1 MARPLAVA
9 PPPAS
14 GVGTATAGRTG
25 AGAICTVMRFFVPGF
40 GGVTRFAENS
50 GNGGG
55 DSAGEARSA
64 RSSQLAGLTPTDGR
78 GRTGS

>member
-1 MARPLAVA
+1 MGVRP
-9 PPPAS
+9 
-14 GVGTATAGRTG
+14 
-25 AGAICTVMRFFVPGF
+25 
-40 GGVTRFAENS
+40 
-50 GNGGG
+50 GG